1 MAKIGIIGAMELEV
15 DALKAA
21 MEVKNTVTRAGMEFK
36 EGTLNGADVVVVR
49 SGIGKVN
56 AALCVQILVDL
67 FQITHV
73 INTGV
78 AGSLNA
84 DLEIGDILISKD
96 AIHHDVDA
104 TVFGYPLG
112 ELPQM
117 GIREF
122 IADEKLVN
130 LAVESCKKVNPDLTV
145 RTGRVVSG
153 DQFISSDDV
162 KKRLIEVFH
171 GDCAEMEGASIA
183 HGAYLNKSPFIVI
196 RAISDKADGSAEMDY
211 TAFEH
216 EAAKHSA
223 RLVEDLVQKIQ

>member
-84 DLEIGDILISKD
+84 DLDIGDILIPKMRF
-96 AIHHDVDA
+96 IMMWM
-104 TVFGYPLG
+104 
-112 ELPQM
+112 LPYSGILWESFHRWESGNLSQM
-117 GIREF
+117 
-122 IADEKLVN
+122 
-130 LAVESCKKVNPDLTV
+130 
-145 RTGRVVSG
+145 
-153 DQFISSDDV
+153 
-162 KKRLIEVFH
+162 
-171 GDCAEMEGASIA
+171 
-183 HGAYLNKSPFIVI
+183 KSW
-196 RAISDKADGSAEMDY
+196 
-211 TAFEH
+211 
-216 EAAKHSA
+216 
-223 RLVEDLVQKIQ
+223 

>member
-84 DLEIGDILISKD
+84 DLDIGDILISKD

-130 LAVESCKKVNPDLTV
+130 LAVESCKKVNPSKCST
-145 RTGRVVSG
+145 
-153 DQFISSDDV
+153 
-162 KKRLIEVFH
+162 
-171 GDCAEMEGASIA
+171 AIA
-183 HGAYLNKSPFIVI
+183 RKW
-196 RAISDKADGSAEMDY
+196 K
-211 TAFEH
+211 
-216 EAAKHSA
+216 A
-223 RLVEDLVQKIQ
+223 RLSHMAHT

>member
-84 DLEIGDILISKD
+84 DLDIGDILISKGTVN
-96 AIHHDVDA
+96 ASLA
-104 TVFGYPLG
+104 TPREIFIEALRYQAVSLILVHNHPSGDPEPSEEDRLLTRRMDEAG
-112 ELPQM
+112 KLI
-117 GIREF
+117 GIRLLDH
-122 IADEKLVN
+122 IIIGDA
-130 LAVESCKKVNPDLTV
+130 SY
-145 RTGRVVSG
+145 VSFRERG
-153 DQFISSDDV
+153 
-162 KKRLIEVFH
+162 L
-171 GDCAEMEGASIA
+171 
-183 HGAYLNKSPFIVI
+183 L
-196 RAISDKADGSAEMDY
+196 
-211 TAFEH
+211 
-216 EAAKHSA
+216 
-223 RLVEDLVQKIQ
+223 

>member
-84 DLEIGDILISKD
+84 DLDIGDILISKD

-153 DQFISSDDV
+153 DQFI
-162 KKRLIEVFH
+162 
-171 GDCAEMEGASIA
+171 A
-183 HGAYLNKSPFIVI
+183 HGAYLNKIPFIVI

>member
-78 AGSLNA
+78 GRFPECRS
-84 DLEIGDILISKD
+84 GYW
-96 AIHHDVDA
+96 
-104 TVFGYPLG
+104 GYPDF
-112 ELPQM
+112 Q
-117 GIREF
+117 RC
-122 IADEKLVN
+122 D
-130 LAVESCKKVNPDLTV
+130 
-145 RTGRVVSG
+145 
-153 DQFISSDDV
+153 SS
-162 KKRLIEVFH
+162 
-171 GDCAEMEGASIA
+171 
-183 HGAYLNKSPFIVI
+183 
-196 RAISDKADGSAEMDY
+196 
-211 TAFEH
+211 
-216 EAAKHSA
+216 
-223 RLVEDLVQKIQ
+223 

>member
-84 DLEIGDILISKD
+84 DLDIGDILFPKMRFIMMWM
-96 AIHHDVDA
+96 
-104 TVFGYPLG
+104 
-112 ELPQM
+112 LPYSGILWESFRRWESGNLSQM
-117 GIREF
+117 
-122 IADEKLVN
+122 
-130 LAVESCKKVNPDLTV
+130 
-145 RTGRVVSG
+145 
-153 DQFISSDDV
+153 
-162 KKRLIEVFH
+162 
-171 GDCAEMEGASIA
+171 
-183 HGAYLNKSPFIVI
+183 KSW
-196 RAISDKADGSAEMDY
+196 
-211 TAFEH
+211 
-216 EAAKHSA
+216 
-223 RLVEDLVQKIQ
+223 